1 MSDLPVNWA
10 LTPLENCGEW
20 GSGGTPT
27 RTNPFYYQNGTIPW
41 LIIGDLND
49 GIVTKAATYITQAGL
64 ENSSAKLLPINTLL
78 VAMYGSIG
86 KLGITGIECATNQ
99 AIAYCKP
106 NSKIALLKYLFYALM
121 NSKDALLAQGQGG
134 AQQNINQ
141 GILKAYNIPLAPL
154 NEQKR
159 IAEKLD
165 SLLTR
170 VDSCQTHLER
180 VPQILK
186 RFRQSVLAAATSGRL
201 TEDWREKKGRDLSD
215 WTETTVG
222 NLIEDID
229 AGINYKCE
237 ERPPLPHERGLVK
250 ISAVTWSEF
259 NDEES
264 KTLPSNRAVPESTR
278 IKVGDFLIS
287 RANTIELVAAC
298 VIVKQVNRPV
308 YLSDKVL
315 RIVMRDEI
323 KLWLLYWLR
332 SSYGRSQIESLASGN
347 QLSMRNIS
355 QANLK
360 LIQVNLPKQ
369 DEIDEIARRVEKLFA
384 YAERLEARYTSASE
398 HVERLTPSLLAKAFR
413 GELVEQDP
421 NDESAEK
428 LLEKVKAL
436 HETVQEETRR
446 VKSPRKNK
454 SQTKNEVTMLKKSEV
469 RPNHLSAILKERGG
483 SLTAEAL
490 WAFSQLDIEDFYEQL
505 KEEEAK
511 KLLKEVKEKGFDEPR
526 FLEVL

>member
-1 MSDLPVNWA
+1 MSDLPVGWA

-27 RTNPFYYQNGTIPW
+27 RTNPLYYQNGTIPW

-49 GIVTKAATYITQAGL
+49 GIVTKAATHITQAGL
-64 ENSSAKLLPINTLL
+64 ENSSAKLLPVDTLL

-106 NSKIALLKYLFYALM
+106 NTDVALLKYLFYALM

-154 NEQKR
+154 DEQKR

-165 SLLTR
+165 TLLTR
-170 VDSCQTHLER
+170 VDSCERHLER

-201 TEDWREKKGRDLSD
+201 TEDWREKQGRDLSD

-222 NLIEDID
+222 NLIEDIE

-264 KTLPSNRAVPESTR
+264 KTLPTSRDVPESTR

-323 KLWLLYWLR
+323 KMWLLYWLR

-369 DEIDEIARRVEKLFA
+369 DEIDEIVRRVEKLFA
-384 YAERLEARYTSASE
+384 YAERLEARYLFASE
-398 HVERLTPSLLAKAFR
+398 RVERLTPSLLAKAFR
-413 GELVEQDP
+413 GELVEQDAE
-421 NDESAEK
+421 DESAEV
-428 LLEKVKAL
+428 LLERIRVSQ
-436 HETVQEETRR
+436 ET
-446 VKSPRKNK
+446 
-454 SQTKNEVTMLKKSEV
+454 SQTKTKKLKPQRKKKDQTKSEAAMLKRNEIQQ
-469 RPNHLSAILKERGG
+469 NHLSSILKERGR
-483 SLTAEAL
+483 LTAEEL
-490 WAFSQLDIEDFYEQL
+490 WNASQLEIDEFYDQL
-505 KEEEAK
+505 KAEEEN
-511 KLLKEVKEKGFDEPR
+511 KLLREIRGEDDNSAR
-526 FLEVL
+526 LLEAV